1 MCGIGMAQGMHG
13 YFLFNA
19 RLFYG
24 LCYSPLYASLR
35 IAAIKVTALAALYY
49 SISFA
54 VEQPLVG
61 TLCFYIFLN
70 ATCKH
75 FTHGHIAIFLTLT
88 LAHMHH
94 APVKVNVTNQ
104 KTAHFKATQATIV

>member
-1 MCGIGMAQGMHG
+1 MRGIGMAQGMHG

-19 RLFYG
+19 RLFYC
-24 LCYSPLYASLR
+24 LCYGPLNATLR
-35 IAAIKVTALAALYY
+35 ISAIKVTALATFYH

-54 VEQPLVG
+54 IEQPLHG
-61 TLCFYIFLN
+61 ALGFYILLN

-75 FTHGHIAIFLTLT
+75 FTHGNIAIFLTLT

-94 APVKVNVTNQ
+94 APVKVNV
-104 KTAHFKATQATIV
+104 